1 MARGEAEPLTDPDTA
16 SAAASDPDPD
26 LSAGSVRRAAA
37 KPSVP
42 SDLDRLAQDERIQTL
57 RDALTRAV
65 AQRGESKI
73 HTLSDALF
81 NLIERGFWRPGDKLP
96 GEKELSLVL
105 ELSLGTVQAALRELV
120 NAQLLERRRGAG
132 TFVADAKELGSS
144 IWHFR
149 FRTLDGKNLLPWGS
163 KVLSID
169 EVDEQGPWSEFLGF
183 APTYIRVRRIND
195 LGEFK
200 VYSEM
205 HLDGSRFRP
214 LLDVPLDLL
223 AQKNIR
229 VFLHERYNAPTFRGI
244 HRVRSTVVDADIAPL
259 IDVQPGS
266 HGLLIKALGFTFR
279 DAPIS
284 YQTIVVPETPYELEI
299 LG

>member
-1 MARGEAEPLTDPDTA
+1 MAQGEAEPLTVSDPAPADTA
-16 SAAASDPDPD
+16 PESD
-26 LSAGSVRRAAA
+26 GSGDGAAA
-37 KPSVP
+37 KPSAAT
-42 SDLDRLAQDERIQTL
+42 DLERLAQDERIRAL

-120 NAQLLERRRGAG
+120 SAQLLERRRGAG

-169 EVDEQGPWSEFLGF
+169 EVDDQGPWSEFLGF

-229 VFLHERYNAPTFRGI
+229 VFLHERYNAPTFRGV
-244 HRVRSTVVDADIAPL
+244 HRVLSTTIEAEVAPL
-259 IDVQPGS
+259 IEVQPGS

-284 YQTIVVPETPYELEI
+284 YQTIVVPDTPHELEI